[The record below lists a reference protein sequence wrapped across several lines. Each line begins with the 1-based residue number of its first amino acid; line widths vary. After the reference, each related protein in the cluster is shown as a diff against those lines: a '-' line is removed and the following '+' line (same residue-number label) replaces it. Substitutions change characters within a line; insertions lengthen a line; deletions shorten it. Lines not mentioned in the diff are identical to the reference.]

1 MNSFCVAWVSWHRGQ
16 QYIWSVGDGSTTLVD
31 EMGGCGIPGGN
42 GLGNLLLTSLFPTM
56 DASARVSG
64 DLLSL

>member
-1 MNSFCVAWVSWHRGQ
+1 M
-16 QYIWSVGDGSTTLVD
+16 YIWSAGDGSTTLVD
-31 EMGGCGIPGGN
+31 EMGGSGIPGGN

-56 DASARVSG
+56 DASDGRARVSG